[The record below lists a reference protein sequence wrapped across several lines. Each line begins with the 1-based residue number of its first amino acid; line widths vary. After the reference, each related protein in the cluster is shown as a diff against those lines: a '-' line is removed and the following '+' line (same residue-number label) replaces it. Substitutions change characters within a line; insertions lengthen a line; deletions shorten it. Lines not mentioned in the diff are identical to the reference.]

1 MALGVGSSLD
11 VNSLV
16 TQLMA
21 AEQQPIAALATKEA
35 KYQSQ
40 LTAYGSLKG
49 ALSTFQ
55 SSVAALSNPTKF
67 TAVSA
72 SITDTS
78 LATVSASSSA
88 IAGVYS
94 VSVDQLAQSQKLQSS
109 ALSATS
115 TTLGSGTLTISFGTY
130 TYNNNAPPTINGFT
144 LNPDKATKTV
154 TIGPSQSSLSGV
166 QNAINAAN
174 VGVSANII
182 NNGTGYHLVITSTD
196 SGISNAVRITVA
208 DSSDSDNTDVLGL
221 SRLTYNP
228 AGSPAIT
235 RLTQS
240 TEPKNALL
248 TVDGIS
254 ISKASNAITDAIAG
268 VNLNLQK
275 SGTSNMTVKQDT
287 ASIQSAVQA
296 FVAAYNSLN
305 STISN
310 LSKYDLVNKKAAVLT
325 GDSALNSLK
334 SQLRTVFNTP
344 LSKAGGGL
352 TALSDV
358 GIIFQKDGTLAL
370 NTSKLNSVMN
380 DPSKDVST
388 LFSAIGKPS
397 DSLIRFNNSTTD
409 TKNGIYAV
417 KVTSLATQ
425 GSAVG
430 NKIIPS
436 DFVITGTNDDGLSL
450 TVDGISATIKV
461 ASGTYHSAGD
471 LAAELQSKINGSSA
485 FSSSKTTVTVSSQNG
500 VLTITSNRYGL
511 SSKVSDITD
520 TASGNIFDLPT
531 YTTGQDAAGKIDGV
545 VATGSGQ
552 SLTAGTGNAK
562 GLTINITGGTAGPDM
577 SRGTVSFARGY
588 AYELNTQVT
597 RMLDSKNLVDSRMSG
612 ISASITKIGK
622 DREQVNLHLAAIEKR
637 YKTQFTAL
645 DGMLNGMN
653 QTSNFLT
660 QQLANLNSITNSK

>member
-1 MALGVGSSLD
+1 
-11 VNSLV
+11 
-16 TQLMA
+16 MA

-174 VGVSANII
+174 IGVSANII

-388 LFSAIGKPS
+388 LFAAIGKPS

-520 TASGNIFDLPT
+520 TASGNIFNLPT
-531 YTTGQDAAGKIDGV
+531 YTTGQDAAGQIDGV

>member
-388 LFSAIGKPS
+388 LFAAIGKPS

>member
-154 TIGPSQSSLSGV
+154 TIAPSQSSLSGV

-388 LFSAIGKPS
+388 LFAAIGKPS

-531 YTTGQDAAGKIDGV
+531 YTTGQDAAGQIDGV

>member
-1 MALGVGSSLD
+1 LALGVGSSLD

-154 TIGPSQSSLSGV
+154 TIAPSQSSLSGV

-388 LFSAIGKPS
+388 LFAAIGKPS

-531 YTTGQDAAGKIDGV
+531 YTTGQDAAGQIDGV

>member
-1 MALGVGSSLD
+1 
-11 VNSLV
+11 
-16 TQLMA
+16 MA

-388 LFSAIGKPS
+388 LFAAIGKPS

-531 YTTGQDAAGKIDGV
+531 YTTGQDAAGQIDGV

>member
-388 LFSAIGKPS
+388 LFAAIGKPS

-531 YTTGQDAAGKIDGV
+531 YTTGQDAAGQIDGV

>member
-154 TIGPSQSSLSGV
+154 TISPGQSSLSGV

-240 TEPKNALL
+240 IEPKNALL

-268 VNLNLQK
+268 VNLNLHK

-334 SQLRTVFNTP
+334 SELKAVFNTP

-352 TALSDV
+352 TTLSDV

-388 LFSAIGKPS
+388 LFAAIGKPS

>member
-154 TIGPSQSSLSGV
+154 TISPGQSSLSGV

-240 TEPKNALL
+240 IEPKNALL

-334 SQLRTVFNTP
+334 SELKAVFNTP

-352 TALSDV
+352 TTLSDV

-388 LFSAIGKPS
+388 LFAAIGKPS

>member
-1 MALGVGSSLD
+1 
-11 VNSLV
+11 
-16 TQLMA
+16 MA

-154 TIGPSQSSLSGV
+154 TIAPSQSSLSGV

-388 LFSAIGKPS
+388 LFAAIGKPS

-531 YTTGQDAAGKIDGV
+531 YTTGQDAAGQIDGV

>member
-1 MALGVGSSLD
+1 
-11 VNSLV
+11 
-16 TQLMA
+16 
-21 AEQQPIAALATKEA
+21 
-35 KYQSQ
+35 
-40 LTAYGSLKG
+40 
-49 ALSTFQ
+49 
-55 SSVAALSNPTKF
+55 
-67 TAVSA
+67 
-72 SITDTS
+72 
-78 LATVSASSSA
+78 
-88 IAGVYS
+88 
-94 VSVDQLAQSQKLQSS
+94 
-109 ALSATS
+109 
-115 TTLGSGTLTISFGTY
+115 
-130 TYNNNAPPTINGFT
+130 
-144 LNPDKATKTV
+144 
-154 TIGPSQSSLSGV
+154 
-166 QNAINAAN
+166 
-174 VGVSANII
+174 
-182 NNGTGYHLVITSTD
+182 
-196 SGISNAVRITVA
+196 
-208 DSSDSDNTDVLGL
+208 
-221 SRLTYNP
+221 
-228 AGSPAIT
+228 
-235 RLTQS
+235 
-240 TEPKNALL
+240 
-248 TVDGIS
+248 
-254 ISKASNAITDAIAG
+254 
-268 VNLNLQK
+268 
-275 SGTSNMTVKQDT
+275 
-287 ASIQSAVQA
+287 
-296 FVAAYNSLN
+296 
-305 STISN
+305 
-310 LSKYDLVNKKAAVLT
+310 
-325 GDSALNSLK
+325 
-334 SQLRTVFNTP
+334 LRTVFNTP

-388 LFSAIGKPS
+388 LFAAIGKPS

-531 YTTGQDAAGKIDGV
+531 YTTGQDAAGQIDGV

>member
-1 MALGVGSSLD
+1 
-11 VNSLV
+11 
-16 TQLMA
+16 MA

-154 TIGPSQSSLSGV
+154 TIAPSQSSLSGV

-334 SQLRTVFNTP
+334 SQLKTVFNTP

-388 LFSAIGKPS
+388 LFAAIGKPS

-531 YTTGQDAAGKIDGV
+531 YTTGQDAAGQIDGV

>member
-55 SSVAALSNPTKF
+55 SSVAALCNPTKF

-388 LFSAIGKPS
+388 LFAAIGKPS

>member
-154 TIGPSQSSLSGV
+154 TISPGQSSLSGV

-240 TEPKNALL
+240 IEPKNALL

-334 SQLRTVFNTP
+334 SELKAVFNTP

-352 TALSDV
+352 TTLSDV

-388 LFSAIGKPS
+388 LFAAIGKPS

-430 NKIIPS
+430 NKLIPS

-531 YTTGQDAAGKIDGV
+531 YTTGQDAAGEIDGV

>member
-240 TEPKNALL
+240 IEPKNALL

-334 SQLRTVFNTP
+334 SELKAVFNTP

-352 TALSDV
+352 TTLSDV

-388 LFSAIGKPS
+388 LFAAIGKPS

>member
-1 MALGVGSSLD
+1 
-11 VNSLV
+11 
-16 TQLMA
+16 MA

-334 SQLRTVFNTP
+334 SQLKTVFNTP

-388 LFSAIGKPS
+388 LFAAIGKPS

-531 YTTGQDAAGKIDGV
+531 YTTGQDAAGQIDGV